1 MVVLTVLVVSCQNQ
15 MSLEQEVRRL
25 PMDSTGSGCLD
36 GTGVA
41 ALQAASEVPVVPVV
55 DQEVQAV
62 DRNCYRGSAGKS
74 EVCPVVHQ
82 EVPAVLAEAETAE
95 ASVVALSVV

>member
-1 MVVLTVLVVSCQNQ
+1 
-15 MSLEQEVRRL
+15 MSPEQEVRRL

-36 GTGVA
+36 CTGVA
-41 ALQAASEVPVVPVV
+41 ALQAVPEVPVV

-62 DRNCYRGSAGKS
+62 DRNCSRDSSGKS